1 MIAKISGI
9 IDSINEESA
18 IINVN
23 DIGFLVFCSHKTIAE
38 FKTIKQQS
46 PNLKI
51 SLIIEVVIKEGA
63 IEFYGFTNQSDKS
76 WFLELNKVQGVGA
89 KMALKILSHL
99 TIEELAKALISKD
112 SLIFQKIS
120 GIGNKLAARII
131 TELKDS
137 PKKLSFDNIDISDN
151 YIQENDLDGSKIISD
166 AVSALENLGYRKFD
180 IIKIV
185 NYINKNHTNLTLEN
199 LITLSLRE
207 LSRNRL

>member
-9 IDSINEESA
+9 IDSINEESV
-18 IINVN
+18 IITVN
-23 DIGFLVFCSHKTIAE
+23 DFGFLVFCSYKTITE
-38 FKTIKQQS
+38 FKIIKQQS

-63 IEFYGFTNQSDKS
+63 IEFYGFTNQNDKS
-76 WFLELNKVQGVGA
+76 WFLELNKVQGVGT

-112 SLIFQKIS
+112 SMIFQKIS
-120 GIGNKLAARII
+120 GIGNKLATRII

-137 PKKLSFDNIDISDN
+137 PKKLSFDNIDIADN
-151 YIQENDLDGSKIISD
+151 YIQENDLNSSKIISD

-180 IIKIV
+180 VIKIV
-185 NYINKNHTNLTLEN
+185 NYINKNNTNLTLEN

-207 LSRNRL
+207 LSKNRL